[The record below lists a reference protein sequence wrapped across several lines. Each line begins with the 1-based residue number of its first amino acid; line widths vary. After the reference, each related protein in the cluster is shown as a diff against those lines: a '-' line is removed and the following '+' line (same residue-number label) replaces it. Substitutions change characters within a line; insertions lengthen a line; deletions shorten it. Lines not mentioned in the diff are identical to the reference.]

1 MNGWRSRAVGRIRR
15 RIRVESLE
23 RRLVPAQF
31 AVNVLVDAPDATAAG
46 DGIVDVDLQT
56 PGLQVSLRGAVSEAA
71 ALAGEDQINLPAGRY
86 VLSSPL
92 VFNDSTAAVT
102 VTGAG
107 METVLDAN
115 RSGRVIQVQNNSNQG
130 SGPRVTLQGMVIRGG
145 QVTDTPGSGI
155 LNSGQLAIED
165 VWVTDNLAGGDGG
178 GLANFGQATI
188 LRSTFSANQA
198 GLLLPPIGRGGGV
211 FHSSSS
217 TLTIVNSTF
226 SDNAALSAQSSR
238 GGGIYFDFGTASL
251 QFVTVTS
258 NRAIE
263 GGGLFA
269 TTSTKVQLQHTLVA
283 ENQATSD
290 AAGPDLSGSFASS
303 GFNLIGNLG
312 PASIGADPTN
322 LIGGA
327 GQPAIL
333 PLLQGL
339 SDPADGVPVHVP
351 EFTSPAVDAGSTEL
365 SSLTTDQRGTLRP
378 VDADR
383 NGVAAADIGA
393 IEIDARRLIAG
404 QAWIDRLRDGVSGD
418 DRPLIERRVDLLAD
432 DGNGIF
438 DAADQPVATTTTNGQ
453 GQFAFAPQ
461 PAGVYWVSLTV
472 SSAEIVT
479 SPESASSVIRV
490 ALSDVDRTD
499 LEFALFTPPTIAGVV
514 REDLQGDGAG
524 ELPLAGISVQL
535 FADDGDNLLGP
546 SDTLVQT
553 AVSNSSG
560 DYQLIAQQGGRY
572 FINPVAPAGAYI
584 PLGQRTVTYRT
595 VELASGDDLSEL
607 DFPVTFLSSVSGRV
621 VTDVTGNGI
630 SADDQP
636 REGELIRLLRDDG
649 DGQLNSG
656 RDTLIATATTGADGA
671 YRFDL
676 LEAGRYFVERQARPH
691 TLQTAGGTAPRAYYE
706 LNLVSRSNA
715 TGDFGVADL
724 GAVRGSVWEDAN
736 GNSQRDAGERPLVEW
751 PVELI
756 NTQTGAALSGLT
768 NADGVYEFLDLLP
781 AEYRVEAE
789 QRPSFLASAP
799 VRSYAQWA
807 YLPTAPL
814 AGSFATG
821 NLSGDDADE
830 LVVANEYPASV
841 TIVRATSDGGL
852 ALEPVQQIPLSNSMR
867 PKRVVLADVDD
878 DGDLDVV
885 VASIQRPELLSPL
898 DDHRLDGA
906 LQILRNTGQG
916 RLVLDGSIPV
926 DGGAA
931 NVIAGDWNG
940 DGRTDL
946 AAVGFRT
953 NSVTIW
959 QQSAGGQFD
968 VWSQWTSG
976 GTPVSIDAFDVNQ
989 DGLSD
994 FAVGLADSN
1003 RVEVWTSGLDGR
1015 YALATSLSGIAGPYH
1030 LAWTQLVGSS
1040 APDLVIAQ
1048 HSSDQLLILADFAI
1062 RGGTL
1067 QASSRISIPAGGTG
1081 ATHFDLRDLNG
1092 DQRLD
1097 LLVSDSTSPWLSV
1110 IYGLGDN
1117 RFSAPFVVGGPWS
1130 EIGELTGPRQVLAAQ
1145 LNNSPELELV
1155 AVDITGGV
1163 IAWESPP
1170 PVYLTSISLGQVSE
1184 ANDFG
1189 MVPIVSSTAPQV
1201 LPTTAETP
1209 TIPVRQPLDVNGDGR
1224 VSPID
1229 ALLVINRLNHTPGT
1243 LTESRALVTGP
1254 AGGGPRSGSDPF
1266 DTSGDGNVSPIDALL
1281 VINYLNRQAAVA
1293 ASAPAVRPVPGE
1305 STAVMASTIEF
1316 SAVPAVIPAAQSAWS
1331 SIGAA
1336 IDAAFLLDSG
1346 STRRETSLV

>member
-1 MNGWRSRAVGRIRR
+1 MNGWRSRAVGRKRPR
-15 RIRVESLE
+15 TRLESLE
-23 RRLVPAQF
+23 RRIVPAQF

-46 DGIVDVDLQT
+46 DGVVDVDLQT

-71 ALAGEDQINLPAGRY
+71 ALAGDDQINLPAGRY

-92 VFNDSTAAVT
+92 IFNDSTAAVT

-107 METVLDAN
+107 METILDAN

-155 LNSGQLAIED
+155 LNSGQLTIED

-198 GLLLPPIGRGGGV
+198 GLLLPPVGRGGGV

-238 GGGIYFDFGTASL
+238 GGGIYFDFGIASL
-251 QFVTVTS
+251 QFVTVTG

-290 AAGPDLSGSFASS
+290 AAGPDLRGSFASS

-312 PASIGADPTN
+312 PASIGVDPTN
-322 LIGGA
+322 LVGGA
-327 GQPAIL
+327 GQPAII

-339 SDPADGVPVHVP
+339 SDPADGIPVHVP

-393 IEIDARRLIAG
+393 IEIDPRRLIAG
-404 QAWIDRLRDGVSGD
+404 QAWIDRLRDGVTGD

-432 DGNGIF
+432 DGNGLF
-438 DAADQPVATTTTNGQ
+438 DAADQPVATTTTSGQ

-461 PAGVYWVSLTV
+461 PAGIYWVSLTV
-472 SSAEIVT
+472 GSAEIVT

-490 ALSDVDRTD
+490 ALSDADRTD
-499 LEFALFTPPTIAGVV
+499 LEFALFTPPTVVGVV

-524 ELPLAGISVQL
+524 DLPLTGITVQL

-553 AVSNSSG
+553 AIANSSG
-560 DYQLIAQQGGRY
+560 DYQLIAQRGGRY

-584 PLGQRTVTYRT
+584 PLGPRTVPYRT
-595 VELASGDDLSEL
+595 VELASGDELSEL

-636 REGELIRLLRDDG
+636 RAGELIRLLRDDG
-649 DGQLNSG
+649 DGQLNIG

-671 YRFDL
+671 YRFDS
-676 LEAGRYFVERQARPH
+676 LEAGRYFVDRQARPH
-691 TLQTAGGTAPRAYYE
+691 TIQTAGGTAPRAYFD
-706 LNLVSRSNA
+706 LNLVSRSNT

-736 GNSQRDAGERPLVEW
+736 GNGQRDAGERPLVEW

-756 NTQTGAALSGLT
+756 NTQTGVTLSGLT
-768 NADGVYEFLDLLP
+768 NADGVYEFLDLVP

-789 QRPSFLASAP
+789 QRPSYLASAP
-799 VRSYAQWA
+799 VRSYSQWA

-814 AGSFATG
+814 AGSVATG
-821 NLSGDDADE
+821 NLSGDDAEE
-830 LVVANEYPASV
+830 LVVANEYPARV

-852 ALEPVQQIPLSNSMR
+852 ALEPISQIPLDNSMR
-867 PKRVVLADVDD
+867 PKRVVLTDLDG
-878 DGDLDVV
+878 DGDLDAVI
-885 VASIQRPELLSPL
+885 ASIQRPELLSPL
-898 DDHRLDGA
+898 DPHRLDGA
-906 LQILRNTGQG
+906 LQILRNAGQG
-916 RLVLDGSIPV
+916 RMVLDPSIPV

-931 NVIAGDWNG
+931 DVVAGDWNG
-940 DGRTDL
+940 DGRADL
-946 AAVGFRT
+946 AAIGFRT
-953 NSVTIW
+953 NDVTVW
-959 QQSAGGQFD
+959 LQSAGGQFT
-968 VWSQWTSG
+968 VWRQWTGG
-976 GTPVSIDAFDVNQ
+976 GTPVSIDALDVNQ
-989 DGLSD
+989 DGLAD
-994 FAVGLADSN
+994 FAVGIASTG
-1003 RVEVWTSGLDGR
+1003 RVEIWASGLDGQHT
-1015 YALATSLSGIAGPYH
+1015 LAGTLTGIAGPYH
-1030 LAWTQLVGSS
+1030 LAWAQLVAGSS
-1040 APDLVIAQ
+1040 PDLVVTQ
-1048 HSSDQLLILADFAI
+1048 HNSDQLLIFTDLAV
-1062 RGGTL
+1062 RGGVL
-1067 QASSRISIPAGGTG
+1067 QPTSRTEIPAGGTG
-1081 ATHFDLRDLNG
+1081 ATHVDVRDLNG
-1092 DQRLD
+1092 DSRLD
-1097 LLVSDSTSPWLSV
+1097 LLVADSTSPWLSV
-1110 IYGLGDN
+1110 LYGLGDSQ
-1117 RFSAPFVVGGPWS
+1117 FSAPFVVGGPWTD
-1130 EIGELTGPRQVLAAQ
+1130 IGELTGPRHVVAAQ
-1145 LNNSPELELV
+1145 LNSSPGLELV
-1155 AVDITGGV
+1155 AADITGGV
-1163 IAWESPP
+1163 LAWESVPP
-1170 PVYLTSISLGQVSE
+1170 IYLTTVGFGETSE
-1184 ANDFG
+1184 SNDFG
-1189 MVPIVSSTAPQV
+1189 MVPLASTSSPQV
-1201 LPTTAETP
+1201 VTSTTTTAGNSVP
-1209 TIPVRQPLDVNGDGR
+1209 QPLDVNGDGR

-1229 ALLVINRLNHTPGT
+1229 ALLVINRLNRLSSAAATP
-1243 LTESRALVTGP
+1243 LVATQSA
-1254 AGGGPRSGSDPF
+1254 AGAQSEADPF
-1266 DTSGDGNVSPIDALL
+1266 DTSGDGRVSPIDALL
-1281 VINYLNRQAAVA
+1281 VINYLNRQAANA
-1293 ASAPAVRPVPGE
+1293 ATASAILPAPANL
-1305 STAVMASTIEF
+1305 TAVMASPEPI
-1316 SAVPAVIPAAQSAWS
+1316 SAVVADVPVADSMWS
-1331 SIGAA
+1331 SISAA
-1336 IDAAFLLDSG
+1336 IDAVFSLDASKPLG
-1346 STRRETSLV
+1346 S